1 MSPNRKKYIS
11 ITVAAVILVVT
22 SYVVYALIKDG
33 SPLVKSQNEF
43 LVEANKL
50 HSDSLFEEAV
60 EPYMRAGKFSGQE
73 ALVNYNTAVNSILK
87 NYESLTKS
95 FNEEGYKLDSTV
107 IAALDYAKIR
117 LEKAAGEL
125 SDTAR
130 YSSAYHN
137 IGVVNHMCNNL
148 EAAAEAYKEA
158 LRKNPAD
165 EEARYNLAVILHQ
178 QQKNNQNQNQQQQE
192 QQEQEQEQ
200 KQQDKQEQQQQ
211 EQQEQEQEQEQKQ
224 QDKQEQQQ
232 DKEQQEQ
239 EEQQQQQQQQQER
252 EAEEEKEK
260 MEQMLKALMQDEKE
274 IREKMEQA
282 EKAKINSDYIE
293 KNW

>member
-1 MSPNRKKYIS
+1 MSPNRKKYIF
-11 ITVAAVILVVT
+11 ITVAAIILVVT

-33 SPLVKSQNEF
+33 TPLVKSQNEF
-43 LVEANKL
+43 LVEANRL

-73 ALVNYNTAVNSILK
+73 SLVNYNTAVNSILK

-95 FNEEGYKLDSTV
+95 FNEEGYTLDSTV

-200 KQQDKQEQQQQ
+200 KQQDKQEQQQ
-211 EQQEQEQEQEQKQ
+211 
-224 QDKQEQQQ
+224 

-239 EEQQQQQQQQQER
+239 KEKEKEQQQQQEKEQQQQKEEQQQQQQQQER

-260 MEQMLKALMQDEKE
+260 MEQMLKALMLDEKE

-282 EKAKINSDYIE
+282 EKAKMNSDYIE

>member
-33 SPLVKSQNEF
+33 TPLVKSQNEF

-200 KQQDKQEQQQQ
+200 EQKQQDKQEQQQDKQ
-211 EQQEQEQEQEQKQ
+211 EQQ

-239 EEQQQQQQQQQER
+239 EEEQQQQQQQQQER

>member
-1 MSPNRKKYIS
+1 MSPNKKRYIF
-11 ITVAAVILVVT
+11 ITVAALILAVTIYVI
-22 SYVVYALIKDG
+22 YALIKDG
-33 SPLVKSQNEF
+33 SPLVKSQNEY

-50 HSDSLFEEAV
+50 HRDSLFEEAV
-60 EPYMRAGKFSGQE
+60 ESYMRAGKFSGQE
-73 ALVNYNTAVNSILK
+73 NLVNYNTAVNSIMK
-87 NYESLTKS
+87 NYDLLSKS
-95 FNEEGYKLDSTV
+95 FNEEGYQMDSAV
-107 IAALDYAKIR
+107 SLALDYAKIR
-117 LEKAAGEL
+117 LEKAAGDL
-125 SDTAR
+125 SDTAK

-178 QQKNNQNQNQQQQE
+178 MKNNDQQQNQQNQQEEKEQQQQE
-192 QQEQEQEQ
+192 KE
-200 KQQDKQEQQQQ
+200 KQEQQQQ
-211 EQQEQEQEQEQKQ
+211 
-224 QDKQEQQQ
+224 QQQ
-232 DKEQQEQ
+232 DKEQQEEK
-239 EEQQQQQQQQQER
+239 EEQQQQQQQQER
-252 EAEEEKEK
+252 EAQEEKEK

-282 EKAKINSDYIE
+282 EKAKMNSDYIE

>member
-1 MSPNRKKYIS
+1 MSPNKKRYIY
-11 ITVAAVILVVT
+11 ITIVAIISMVTLYVI
-22 SYVVYALIKDG
+22 YALIKDG
-33 SPLVKSQNEF
+33 APLVKSQNEF
-43 LVEANKL
+43 LVDANRL
-50 HSDSLFEEAV
+50 HRDSLFEEAV
-60 EPYMRAGKFSGQE
+60 EPYMRAEKFSGQE
-73 ALVNYNTAVNSILK
+73 SLVNYNTAINSIMK
-87 NYESLTKS
+87 NYESLSKS
-95 FNEEGYKLDSTV
+95 FNEEGYKLDSAV
-107 IAALDYAKIR
+107 IIALDYAKIR
-117 LEKAAGEL
+117 LEKAAGNL

-178 QQKNNQNQNQQQQE
+178 MKNNEQQNQQERNEQQQQDQQQE
-192 QQEQEQEQ
+192 Q
-200 KQQDKQEQQQQ
+200 KDK
-211 EQQEQEQEQEQKQ
+211 K
-224 QDKQEQQQ
+224 DQEQQQ

-239 EEQQQQQQQQQER
+239 KEENQPQQQQR

-282 EKAKINSDYIE
+282 EKASTKPLE

>member
-11 ITVAAVILVVT
+11 ITVAAIILVVT

-33 SPLVKSQNEF
+33 TPLVKSQNEF
-43 LVEANKL
+43 LVEANRL
-50 HSDSLFEEAV
+50 HNDSLFEEAV
-60 EPYMRAGKFSGQE
+60 EPYVRAGKFSGQE
-73 ALVNYNTAVNSILK
+73 SLVNYNTAVNSILK
-87 NYESLTKS
+87 NYESLSKS
-95 FNEEGYKLDSTV
+95 FNEEGYTLDSTV

-117 LEKAAGEL
+117 LEKAAEEL

-200 KQQDKQEQQQQ
+200 KQQDKQEQQQ
-211 EQQEQEQEQEQKQ
+211 
-224 QDKQEQQQ
+224 

-239 EEQQQQQQQQQER
+239 KEKEQQQQQEKEQQQQQQQQQER

-282 EKAKINSDYIE
+282 EKVKMNSDYIE

>member
-1 MSPNRKKYIS
+1 MSPNRKKYIF
-11 ITVAAVILVVT
+11 ITVAAIILVVT

-33 SPLVKSQNEF
+33 TPLVKSQNEF

-73 ALVNYNTAVNSILK
+73 SLVNYNTAVNSILK

-200 KQQDKQEQQQQ
+200 KQQDKQEQQQ
-211 EQQEQEQEQEQKQ
+211 
-224 QDKQEQQQ
+224 

-239 EEQQQQQQQQQER
+239 KEKEKEQQQQQEKEQQQQQEKEQQQQER

>member
-1 MSPNRKKYIS
+1 MSPNRKKYIF
-11 ITVAAVILVVT
+11 ITVAAIILVVT

-33 SPLVKSQNEF
+33 TPLVKSQNEF

-200 KQQDKQEQQQQ
+200 
-211 EQQEQEQEQEQKQ
+211 EQKQ

-260 MEQMLKALMQDEKE
+260 MEQMLKALMRDEKE

-282 EKAKINSDYIE
+282 EKAKMNSDYIE

>member
-1 MSPNRKKYIS
+1 MSPNRKKYIF
-11 ITVAAVILVVT
+11 ITVAAIILVVT

-33 SPLVKSQNEF
+33 TPLVKSQNEF

-200 KQQDKQEQQQQ
+200 
-211 EQQEQEQEQEQKQ
+211 EQKQ

-239 EEQQQQQQQQQER
+239 KEQQQQQEKEQQQQKEEQQQQER

-282 EKAKINSDYIE
+282 EKAKMNSDYIE

>member
-11 ITVAAVILVVT
+11 ITVAAIILVVT

-33 SPLVKSQNEF
+33 TPLVKSQNEF

-73 ALVNYNTAVNSILK
+73 SLVNYNTAVNSILK
-87 NYESLTKS
+87 NYESLSKS
-95 FNEEGYKLDSTV
+95 FNEEGYTLDSTV

-165 EEARYNLAVILHQ
+165 EEARYNLAVILYQ
-178 QQKNNQNQNQQQQE
+178 QQKKNQNQNQGQQQQE
-192 QQEQEQEQ
+192 
-200 KQQDKQEQQQQ
+200 QEQQQQ
-211 EQQEQEQEQEQKQ
+211 EQEQQQQEQEQQQQE
-224 QDKQEQQQ
+224 QEQQQ
-232 DKEQQEQ
+232 QKEE
-239 EEQQQQQQQQQER
+239 QQQQER

-282 EKAKINSDYIE
+282 EKAKMNSDYIE

>member
-1 MSPNRKKYIS
+1 MSPNRKKYIF
-11 ITVAAVILVVT
+11 ITVAAIILVVT

-33 SPLVKSQNEF
+33 TPLVKSQNEF

-50 HSDSLFEEAV
+50 HNDSLFEEAV

-192 QQEQEQEQ
+192 QQEQEQ
-200 KQQDKQEQQQQ
+200 D
-211 EQQEQEQEQEQKQ
+211 QKQ

-239 EEQQQQQQQQQER
+239 KEKEKEKEQQQQQEKEQQQQKEEQQQQER

-282 EKAKINSDYIE
+282 EKAKMNSDYIE

>member
-1 MSPNRKKYIS
+1 MSPNKKRYIF
-11 ITVAAVILVVT
+11 ITVAALIFAVTIYVI
-22 SYVVYALIKDG
+22 YALIKDG
-33 SPLVKSQNEF
+33 TPLVKSQNEY
-43 LVEANKL
+43 LVDANKL
-50 HSDSLFEEAV
+50 HRDSLFEEAV

-73 ALVNYNTAVNSILK
+73 SLVNYNTAVNSIMK
-87 NYESLTKS
+87 NYDLLSKS
-95 FNEEGYKLDSTV
+95 FNEEGYQMDSAV
-107 IAALDYAKIR
+107 SLALDYAKIR
-117 LEKAAGEL
+117 LEKAAGDL
-125 SDTAR
+125 SDTAK

-178 QQKNNQNQNQQQQE
+178 MKNNDQQQNQQNQQE
-192 QQEQEQEQ
+192 E
-200 KQQDKQEQQQQ
+200 QEQQQQ
-211 EQQEQEQEQEQKQ
+211 EKEKQEQEQ
-224 QDKQEQQQ
+224 QQQ
-232 DKEQQEQ
+232 DKEQQEEK
-239 EEQQQQQQQQQER
+239 EEEQQQQQQQQER
-252 EAEEEKEK
+252 EAQEEKEK

>member
-1 MSPNRKKYIS
+1 MSPNRKKYIF
-11 ITVAAVILVVT
+11 ITVAAIILVVT

-33 SPLVKSQNEF
+33 TPLVKSQNEF

-50 HSDSLFEEAV
+50 HNDSLFEEAV

-192 QQEQEQEQ
+192 QQEQ
-200 KQQDKQEQQQQ
+200 
-211 EQQEQEQEQEQKQ
+211 KQ

-239 EEQQQQQQQQQER
+239 KEKEKEQQQQQEKEQQQQKEEQQQQQQER

-282 EKAKINSDYIE
+282 EKAKMNSDYIE

>member
-1 MSPNRKKYIS
+1 MSPNRRKYIF
-11 ITVAAVILVVT
+11 ITVAAIILVVT

-33 SPLVKSQNEF
+33 TPLVKSQNEF

-95 FNEEGYKLDSTV
+95 FNEEGYTLDSTV

-200 KQQDKQEQQQQ
+200 KQQDKQEQQQ
-211 EQQEQEQEQEQKQ
+211 
-224 QDKQEQQQ
+224 

-239 EEQQQQQQQQQER
+239 KEKEQQQQQEKEQQQQKEELQQQQQQQER

-282 EKAKINSDYIE
+282 EKAKMNSDYIE

>member
-1 MSPNRKKYIS
+1 MSPNRKKYIF
-11 ITVAAVILVVT
+11 ITVAAIILVVT

-33 SPLVKSQNEF
+33 TPLVKSQNEF

-73 ALVNYNTAVNSILK
+73 SLVNYNTAVNSILK

-200 KQQDKQEQQQQ
+200 
-211 EQQEQEQEQEQKQ
+211 EQKQ

-232 DKEQQEQ
+232 DKEQQ
-239 EEQQQQQQQQQER
+239 EQQQQQQQQQER

-282 EKAKINSDYIE
+282 EKAKMNSDYIE

>member
-11 ITVAAVILVVT
+11 ITIAAVILVVT

-33 SPLVKSQNEF
+33 TPLVKSQNEF

-87 NYESLTKS
+87 NYELLTKS

-125 SDTAR
+125 SDTAK

-192 QQEQEQEQ
+192 QQEQEQ
-200 KQQDKQEQQQQ
+200 K
-211 EQQEQEQEQEQKQ
+211 QKQ

-239 EEQQQQQQQQQER
+239 EEEQQQQQQQQQQQER
-252 EAEEEKEK
+252 ETEEEKEK

-274 IREKMEQA
+274 IREKMEQT
-282 EKAKINSDYIE
+282 EKAKMNSDYIE

>member
-1 MSPNRKKYIS
+1 MSPNRKKYIF
-11 ITVAAVILVVT
+11 ITVAAIILVVT

-33 SPLVKSQNEF
+33 TPLVKSQNEF

-50 HSDSLFEEAV
+50 HNDSLFEEAV

-192 QQEQEQEQ
+192 QQEQ
-200 KQQDKQEQQQQ
+200 
-211 EQQEQEQEQEQKQ
+211 
-224 QDKQEQQQ
+224 
-232 DKEQQEQ
+232 KEKEK
-239 EEQQQQQQQQQER
+239 EQQQQQEKEQQQQKEEQQQQER

-282 EKAKINSDYIE
+282 EKAKMNSDYIE

>member
-1 MSPNRKKYIS
+1 MSPNRKKYIF
-11 ITVAAVILVVT
+11 ITVAAIILVLT

-33 SPLVKSQNEF
+33 TPLVKSQNEF
-43 LVEANKL
+43 LVEANRL
-50 HSDSLFEEAV
+50 HNDSLFEEAV
-60 EPYMRAGKFSGQE
+60 EPYVRAGKFSGQE
-73 ALVNYNTAVNSILK
+73 SLVNYNTAVNSILK
-87 NYESLTKS
+87 NYESLSKS
-95 FNEEGYKLDSTV
+95 FNEEGYTLDSTV

-117 LEKAAGEL
+117 LEKAAEEL

-200 KQQDKQEQQQQ
+200 KQQDKQEQQQ
-211 EQQEQEQEQEQKQ
+211 
-224 QDKQEQQQ
+224 

-239 EEQQQQQQQQQER
+239 KEKEQQQQQEKEQQQQQQQQQER

-282 EKAKINSDYIE
+282 EKVKMNSDYIE

>member
-1 MSPNRKKYIS
+1 MSPNRKRYIF
-11 ITVAAVILVVT
+11 IAVAVLILAVTI
-22 SYVVYALIKDG
+22 YVIYALIKDG
-33 SPLVKSQNEF
+33 SPLVKSQNEY
-43 LVEANKL
+43 LVDANKL

-73 ALVNYNTAVNSILK
+73 NLVNYNTAVNSIMK
-87 NYESLTKS
+87 NYDLLSKS
-95 FNEEGYKLDSTV
+95 FNEEGYQMDSAV
-107 IAALDYAKIR
+107 SLALDYAKIR
-117 LEKAAGEL
+117 LEKAAGDL
-125 SDTAR
+125 SDTAK

-178 QQKNNQNQNQQQQE
+178 MKNNDQQQNQQE
-192 QQEQEQEQ
+192 E
-200 KQQDKQEQQQQ
+200 
-211 EQQEQEQEQEQKQ
+211 
-224 QDKQEQQQ
+224 
-232 DKEQQEQ
+232 KEQQNQPQQPQ
-239 EEQQQQQQQQQER
+239 ED
-252 EAEEEKEK
+252 KEK

-274 IREKMEQA
+274 IREKMEEA
-282 EKAKINSDYIE
+282 EKAKAKRGIPE

>member
-11 ITVAAVILVVT
+11 ITVAAIILVVT

-33 SPLVKSQNEF
+33 TPLVKSQNEF

-50 HSDSLFEEAV
+50 HNDSLFEEAV
-60 EPYMRAGKFSGQE
+60 EPYVRAGKFSGQE
-73 ALVNYNTAVNSILK
+73 SLVNYNTAVNSILK
-87 NYESLTKS
+87 NYESLSKS
-95 FNEEGYKLDSTV
+95 FNEEGYTLDSTV

-148 EAAAEAYKEA
+148 KAAAEAYKEA

-178 QQKNNQNQNQQQQE
+178 QQKNNQNQNQGQQQQE
-192 QQEQEQEQ
+192 
-200 KQQDKQEQQQQ
+200 QEQQQQ
-211 EQQEQEQEQEQKQ
+211 EQEQQQQEQEQQQQEQERQ
-224 QDKQEQQQ
+224 QQEQEQQQ
-232 DKEQQEQ
+232 QEQ
-239 EEQQQQQQQQQER
+239 EQQQQKEEQQQQER

-282 EKAKINSDYIE
+282 EKAKMNSDYIE

>member
-11 ITVAAVILVVT
+11 ITVAAIILVVT

-33 SPLVKSQNEF
+33 TPLVKSQNEF

-200 KQQDKQEQQQQ
+200 EQN
-211 EQQEQEQEQEQKQ
+211 Q

-239 EEQQQQQQQQQER
+239 KEKEQQQQQEKEQQQQQQQQEKEQQQER

-282 EKAKINSDYIE
+282 EKAKMNSDYIE

>member
-11 ITVAAVILVVT
+11 ITVAAIILVVT

-33 SPLVKSQNEF
+33 TPLVKSQNEF

-200 KQQDKQEQQQQ
+200 EQN
-211 EQQEQEQEQEQKQ
+211 Q

-239 EEQQQQQQQQQER
+239 KEKEQQQQQEKEQQQER

-282 EKAKINSDYIE
+282 EKAKMNSDYIE

>member
-1 MSPNRKKYIS
+1 MSPNRKKYIF
-11 ITVAAVILVVT
+11 ITVAAVILT
-22 SYVVYALIKDG
+22 LASYVVYALIKDG
-33 SPLVKSQNEF
+33 TPLVKSQNEF

-192 QQEQEQEQ
+192 QQ
-200 KQQDKQEQQQQ
+200 K
-211 EQQEQEQEQEQKQ
+211 QEQEQEQKQ

-239 EEQQQQQQQQQER
+239 KEKEQQQQQEKEQQQQKEEQQQQQQQQER

-260 MEQMLKALMQDEKE
+260 MEQMLKALMLDEKE

-282 EKAKINSDYIE
+282 EKAKMNSDYIE

>member
-1 MSPNRKKYIS
+1 MSPNRKKYIF
-11 ITVAAVILVVT
+11 ITVAAVILT
-22 SYVVYALIKDG
+22 LASYVVYALIKDG
-33 SPLVKSQNEF
+33 TPLVKSQNEF
-43 LVEANKL
+43 LVEANRL

-87 NYESLTKS
+87 NYEPLTKS

-200 KQQDKQEQQQQ
+200 KQQDKQEQQQ
-211 EQQEQEQEQEQKQ
+211 
-224 QDKQEQQQ
+224 DK
-232 DKEQQEQ
+232 EQ
-239 EEQQQQQQQQQER
+239 EEQKEKEKEQQQQQEKEQQQQKEEQQQQQQQQER